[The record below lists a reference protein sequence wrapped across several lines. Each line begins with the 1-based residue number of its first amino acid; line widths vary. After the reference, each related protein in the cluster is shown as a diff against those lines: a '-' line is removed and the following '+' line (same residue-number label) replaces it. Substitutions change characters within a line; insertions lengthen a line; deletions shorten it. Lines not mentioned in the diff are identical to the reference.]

1 MDGIMKL
8 IIRMLVCN
16 AVCREF
22 RKFLYVFC
30 DQEEETKSDDVHSGR
45 DRMYWDF
52 LLSSF
57 ARPIRF
63 YKI

>member
-16 AVCREF
+16 DVCKEF

-30 DQEEETKSDDVHSGR
+30 NQEEETKADDVRSGR
-45 DRMYWDF
+45 DGIYWDF
-52 LLSSF
+52 LTSSF
-57 ARPIRF
+57 ARPVRF